1 MRKCPRLVIAAAHSG
16 SGKTSLTI
24 ALVGALCRR
33 GYKVQT
39 FKVGPDFLDPTYLA
53 IVSGRPCYNL
63 DSWMMDREHIQN
75 LFARV
80 TRDADIAIVEG
91 VMGLFDGSD
100 PAALTG
106 STAQIAEWLDA
117 PVLLVLN
124 SHGMSR
130 SFAALVKGLASF
142 EPAINIAG
150 VIANHCGSPNHVKWL
165 SASLTAANLPP
176 LLGGIPRGAF
186 VNIPGRHLG
195 LVTATEQNLTKSI
208 IDNLSDV
215 VESHVS
221 IETFLQHLDV
231 NKSPVADRDLPPD
244 GLNSP
249 GKIRIGVAYDA
260 AFHFYYQDLF
270 DALTV
275 RGCEIIRFSPLADNQ
290 LPENLNGIYIGG
302 GYPEVYAQAL
312 SKNEDML
319 SSIRVFAA
327 SGKPVYAECG
337 GLMYL
342 SKGIETNDGQY
353 FTMLGILPA
362 RTKMSKRMIAL
373 GYVEARLT
381 EDCLW
386 GKQGDAA
393 RGHEFHYSELIDDP
407 CSDNQWKAIY
417 ELRKS
422 LPGNVRTEGF
432 QKENILASYVH
443 LYLAARPDAVDCFI
457 KNCAD
462 LSTDKK

>member
-1 MRKCPRLVIAAAHSG
+1 MKNCPRFVIAAAHSG

-24 ALVGALCRR
+24 ALVGALCRL
-33 GYKVQT
+33 GYRVQT

-63 DSWMMDREHIQN
+63 DSWMMDKEHIQN

-80 TRDADIAIVEG
+80 TADADIAVIEG
-91 VMGLFDGSD
+91 VMGLFDGAD
-100 PAALTG
+100 PASSSG

-117 PVLLVLN
+117 PVLLILN

-142 EPAINIAG
+142 EPAIKIAG

-208 IDNLSDV
+208 INSLSDTA
-215 VESHVS
+215 EAHVS
-221 IETFLQHLDV
+221 MESLLQLLDV
-231 NKSPVADRDLPPD
+231 SKSSDSANADKLQE
-244 GLNSP
+244 GTACP
-249 GKIRIGVAYDA
+249 GKVRIGVAYDA

-270 DALTV
+270 DSLTAL
-275 RGCEIIRFSPLADNQ
+275 GCEIVRFSPLADNH

-302 GYPEVYAQAL
+302 GYPEVYARAL
-312 SKNEDML
+312 SENRGML
-319 SSIRVFAA
+319 SSLRAFAG
-327 SGKPVYAECG
+327 SGRPLYAECG

-342 SKGIETNDGQY
+342 SKGIETNEGEY
-353 FTMLGILPA
+353 FAMLGLLPA

-381 EDCLW
+381 DNSLW
-386 GKQGDAA
+386 GKQGDVA

-407 CSDNQWKAIY
+407 CSDNQWKPVY

-422 LPGNVRTEGF
+422 LPGNVRMEGF
-432 QKENILASYVH
+432 QKDNILASYVH
-443 LYLAARPDAVDCFI
+443 LYLAARPSAVRFFF
-457 KNCAD
+457 
-462 LSTDKK
+462 KKCSDFV